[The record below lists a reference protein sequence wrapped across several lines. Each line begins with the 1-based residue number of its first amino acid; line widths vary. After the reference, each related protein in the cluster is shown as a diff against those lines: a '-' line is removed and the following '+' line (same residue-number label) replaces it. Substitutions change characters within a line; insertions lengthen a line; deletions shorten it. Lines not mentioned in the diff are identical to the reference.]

1 MSFNDV
7 AKFLTIW
14 SDFLVDATGII
25 PMKIIEKKKLEELL
39 ATNWSKF
46 INYKTIEDIIAD
58 LLPLYA
64 QNWSTIQAT
73 SNLQLK
79 KINLTKFEIT
89 ENNLIAFWANF
100 EFPFKNKFAVGTAEF
115 QCPLSQEGYVVS
127 NIVGNIYVS

>member
-1 MSFNDV
+1 
-7 AKFLTIW
+7 
-14 SDFLVDATGII
+14 
-25 PMKIIEKKKLEELL
+25 MKIIEKKKLEELL

-115 QCPLSQEGYVVS
+115 QCPLSQGGYIVS
-127 NIVGNIYVS
+127 NIVGNLYVS